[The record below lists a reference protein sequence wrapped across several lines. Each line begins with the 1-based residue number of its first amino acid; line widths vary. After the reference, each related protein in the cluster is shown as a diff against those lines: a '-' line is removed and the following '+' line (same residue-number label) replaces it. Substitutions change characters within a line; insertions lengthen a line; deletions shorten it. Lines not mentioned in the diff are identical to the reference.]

1 MGVDKLTEIMDAK
14 RREIAPFARPVTDA
28 ELAAFGGR
36 PHSLGFRQSLQVPGR
51 LTVIAE
57 VKRASPSVGTIRSE
71 VNAVAQ
77 ARVYAEAGA
86 ECLSVLT
93 ESTYFKGHLQDLID
107 VVQDQAQLPLPR
119 PCIRKDFMVHP
130 FQVLEAAQAG
140 ARCILIIVRGLTD
153 DEIRPIH
160 AAAKL
165 AGLDTLFEVHD
176 EAELERAL
184 RHNPDMVGVN
194 NRNLSTFQIDLSFAE
209 RVIPQMPAHILKVAE
224 SGIKTAADAAR
235 MRQAGAD
242 ALLVGESLMRA
253 ESPAALLQEFRGR

>member
-1 MGVDKLTEIMDAK
+1 MDAK

-28 ELAAFGGR
+28 ELAVYAGR
-36 PHSLGFRQSLQVPGR
+36 SPLPGFRQSLLVPGR

-57 VKRASPSVGTIRSE
+57 VKRASPSVGLIKSE

-77 ARVYAEAGA
+77 ARLYAEAGA

-93 ESTYFKGHLQDLID
+93 ESQYFQGQLSDLVE
-107 VVQDQAQLPLPR
+107 VVQDQAKRPR
-119 PCIRKDFMVHP
+119 PCPCIRKDFMVHP

-160 AAAKL
+160 HAAQV

-176 EAELERAL
+176 EAELTKAL
-184 RHNPDMVGVN
+184 RHNPDLVGVN

-209 RVIPQMPAHILKVAE
+209 RVIPQMPAHIVKVAE

-235 MRQAGAD
+235 MRAAGAQ
-242 ALLVGESLMRA
+242 ALLVGESLMRSA
-253 ESPAALLQEFRGR
+253 DPADLLRAFRGP